1 MDVKILNQK
10 ENKLLHRK
18 ELQVRVESESTAKR
32 DDLVGKLAELLNV
45 DKNVVVVD
53 SIYQSFGSHKANSYV
68 KVYESAEHLQ
78 KTEPKKKEKKGKEGA
93 APAATPAPAEKKEA
107 PKSEEKKPEAK
118 KEEKPA
124 EAKKEEKK

>member
-32 DDLVGKLAELLNV
+32 DDLVGKLAALLNV
-45 DKNVVVVD
+45 DKNTVVVD

-78 KTEPKKKEKKGKEGA
+78 KTEPKKKEKKGKEGGA
-93 APAATPAPAEKKEA
+93 TATPVPAEKKEEA
-107 PKSEEKKPEAK
+107 VKK
-118 KEEKPA
+118 
-124 EAKKEEKK
+124 

>member
-10 ENKLLHRK
+10 ENKLFHRK

-32 DDLVGKLAELLNV
+32 DDLVGKLAALLNV

-53 SIYQSFGSHKANSYV
+53 SIYQGFGSHKANSYV

-78 KTEPKKKEKKGKEGA
+78 KTEPKKKEKQVKEGA
-93 APAATPAPAEKKEA
+93 APAAAEKKEA
-107 PKSEEKKPEAK
+107 PKAEEKKPEAK
-118 KEEKPA
+118 NEEKPA

>member
-32 DDLVGKLAELLNV
+32 DDLVGKLAALLNV

-53 SIYQSFGSHKANSYV
+53 SIYQSFGSYKANSYV

-78 KTEPKKKEKKGKEGA
+78 KTERKKKEKKGKEGA